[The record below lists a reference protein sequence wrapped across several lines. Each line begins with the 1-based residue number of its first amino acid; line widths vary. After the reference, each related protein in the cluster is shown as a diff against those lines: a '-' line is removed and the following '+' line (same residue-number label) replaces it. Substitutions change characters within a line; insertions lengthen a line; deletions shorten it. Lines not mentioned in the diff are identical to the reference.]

1 MQHDTIFDLRVF
13 GCLKYWNQGKK
24 KLRNNFQYRGN
35 RKDYFLYLYAHF
47 WKKKKVLGSEM

>member
-1 MQHDTIFDLRVF
+1 MQHATIFDLRVF
-13 GCLKYWNQGKK
+13 GCLKYWNQGE

-47 WKKKKVLGSEM
+47 WKKKSTRK